1 MVLRLDVDQHL
12 GDNGAGEAG
21 LDEGDFG
28 QEEVHGGVEMLVRT
42 YSQDDEQVPQHSD
55 QVHGQEE
62 PKQERLLI
70 WVWREAQEQEVR
82 DAGLVSNVL
91 LN

>member
-1 MVLRLDVDQHL
+1 MLCLDDVQHL

-21 LDEGDFG
+21 VDEGKVG
-28 QEEVHGGVEMLVRT
+28 QKEVHGSVELRVWAKG
-42 YSQDDEQVPQHSD
+42 QDDEHVPQHSD

-82 DAGLVSNVL
+82 DAGSVSNVL

>member
-1 MVLRLDVDQHL
+1 MT
-12 GDNGAGEAG
+12 G
-21 LDEGDFG
+21 LPGRSTW
-28 QEEVHGGVEMLVRT
+28 GVEVRVRANG
-42 YSQDDEQVPQHSD
+42 QDDAHVPQHSD

-62 PKQERLLI
+62 PKQERLLV

-82 DAGLVSNVL
+82 DAGSFSNFL

>member
-1 MVLRLDVDQHL
+1 MVLCLDVDQHL

-21 LDEGDFG
+21 VNEG
-28 QEEVHGGVEMLVRT
+28 
-42 YSQDDEQVPQHSD
+42 QV
-55 QVHGQEE
+55 GQEE
-62 PKQERLLI
+62 PTEERLLV

-82 DAGLVSNVL
+82 DAGSVSNVL